1 MKPKNIFI
9 AGVLAAALA
18 PGAFAQNA
26 GSVLSVSGPEGAV
39 VGMRANATFPV
50 TPGTALQVGD
60 LILVGADA
68 SVSLAGAGGCQ
79 KTLESLQSLTVGT
92 TPCAAETVS
101 LSSSASTQDKKPPRK
116 ERKHSTSQLSGWTV
130 VGMFTVAGVLIYL
143 LQRDASS

>member
-1 MKPKNIFI
+1 MTFKNIFI

-50 TPGTALQVGD
+50 TPGAALQVGD

-79 KTLESLQSLTVGT
+79 KKLESLQSLTVAAT
-92 TPCAAETVS
+92 LCAAETES
-101 LSSSASTQDKKPPRK
+101 LSSSASTHFNDGSLGLQP
-116 ERKHSTSQLSGWTV
+116 LAV
-130 VGMFTVAGVLIYL
+130 VGAVVAVGIL
-143 LQRDASS
+143 ASVISDSSS

>member
-1 MKPKNIFI
+1 MKLKNIFV

-68 SVSLAGAGGCQ
+68 SVSLAGVGGCQ
-79 KTLESLQSLTVGT
+79 KKLEGLQSLTVAAT
-92 TPCAAETVS
+92 LCAAETASV
-101 LSSSASTQDKKPPRK
+101 SSSVSTKFSSEKRLLVYVF
-116 ERKHSTSQLSGWTV
+116 RSNTSSCCWGRGGRGYCRHFL
-130 VGMFTVAGVLIYL
+130 
-143 LQRDASS
+143 